1 MIKCVKLLLIM
12 EIKWIRGSQIS
23 DELIKSAEKSFGI
36 QLPKDLK
43 EIIKS
48 NNNARPS
55 LRYFDSPKS
64 IEHEFKKLLSFKE
77 EDMENIYKAK
87 KVLSS
92 VDSTLF
98 PIANDPAGN
107 YICLQG
113 GKIVYWLHETDDIEI
128 LANSFSEF
136 LSKLY

>member
-1 MIKCVKLLLIM
+1 M

-36 QLPKDLK
+36 QLPEDLK

-55 LRYFDSPKS
+55 LRYFDSSKS
-64 IEHEFKKLLSFKE
+64 KEHEFKKLLSFKE
-77 EDMENIYKAK
+77 EDKENIYKAK

-113 GKIVYWLHETDDIEI
+113 GKIAYWLHETDEIEI